1 MLDNY
6 EIADL
11 FVREIIEDGYIDL
24 TKPMMINAKPYN
36 ALDYMEDI
44 ISIIQESGSREYID
58 SLQYNLDEHRASLD
72 DPSEFPKYIV

>member
-1 MLDNY
+1 MDNY

-11 FVREIIEDGYIDL
+11 FVNEIVENGFIDL
-24 TKPMMINAKPYN
+24 TKPMMIKAKPYN

-44 ISIIQESGSREYID
+44 ISIIQESGSREYRD